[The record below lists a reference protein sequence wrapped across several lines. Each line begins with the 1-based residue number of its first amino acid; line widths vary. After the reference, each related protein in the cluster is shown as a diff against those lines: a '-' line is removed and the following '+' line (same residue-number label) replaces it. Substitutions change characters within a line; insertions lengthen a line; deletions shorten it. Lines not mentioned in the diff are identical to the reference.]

1 MKCYT
6 ILVLIMTII
15 LAGCDQ
21 QSERDAIAS
30 PTTVGETDLTISQG
44 TVGTIYGLRIG
55 VMNTRDGSASLAMII
70 ESTKEEKDARL
81 KTGES
86 IEIEGYKVTLLDSEK
101 YLIGGFMPG
110 QASGKVKV
118 RVSDLNYARN
128 RKS

>member
-1 MKCYT
+1 MEEHQKEVEKMKCYT

-55 VMNTRDGSASLAMII
+55 VMNTRG
-70 ESTKEEKDARL
+70 RL
-81 KTGES
+81 
-86 IEIEGYKVTLLDSEK
+86 
-101 YLIGGFMPG
+101 GFACDDNRIHKKKRKMP
-110 QASGKVKV
+110 
-118 RVSDLNYARN
+118 D
-128 RKS
+128 